1 MQNQLIESIKY
12 LEKYANT
19 LTDGADDYW
28 NIHRKRFQWAANL
41 IIELTQKLEQLGQP
55 VKKIL
60 DIGPS
65 YQTILIEHIFPDVK
79 IDTLGFYDARYAP
92 KGETV
97 HICFDL
103 NDAFDREK
111 WPIYSDE
118 KYDIIVM
125 LEVIEHLYTSPKIIF
140 AFLSEI
146 MRSGGFLVIQ
156 TPNAVSLSKRL
167 TMLRG
172 RNPYELIR
180 ETRTNPGHFREYT
193 NKEMCQLAEAAGLEV
208 VEIHML
214 NYFNNGGLLSKISNV
229 LPKSLKEGMTIVLRK
244 RHDLLSQ

>member
-1 MQNQLIESIKY
+1 MQNQLLESIKY
-12 LEKYANT
+12 LENYANT

-41 IIELTQKLEQLGQP
+41 IIELAQKLEQLGQP

-65 YQTILIEHIFPDVK
+65 YQTLLLEHIFPNVK

-97 HICFDL
+97 HISFDL
-103 NDAFDREK
+103 NDSFDQEK
-111 WPIYSDE
+111 WPSSSGE

-140 AFLSEI
+140 TFLSEI
-146 MRSGGFLVIQ
+146 IKPGGFLVVQ

-193 NKEMCQLAEAAGLEV
+193 NKELSELAEAAGLEV
-208 VEIHML
+208 VETYLL
-214 NYFNNGGLLSKISNV
+214 NYFNKGGLLSKISNI
-229 LPKSLKEGMTIVLRK
+229 LPRSLREGMTLVLRK
-244 RHDLLSQ
+244 KT